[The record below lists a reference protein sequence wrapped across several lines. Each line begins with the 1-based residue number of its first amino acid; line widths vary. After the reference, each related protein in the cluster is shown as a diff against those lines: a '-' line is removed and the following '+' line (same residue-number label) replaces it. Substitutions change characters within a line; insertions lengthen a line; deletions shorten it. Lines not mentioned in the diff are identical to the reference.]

1 MAEGPPPFAG
11 DVKLMP
17 HDRYTIRQN
26 AVGRCSVIDIF
37 TDEPAAFEH
46 LHLINLLPH
55 EAADLIEILNDVD
68 RLKRRLWSMADD

>member
-1 MAEGPPPFAG
+1 MAKGPSPFAG
-11 DVKLMP
+11 DLNLMP
-17 HDRYTIRQN
+17 HERYTIRHN
-26 AVGRCSVIDIF
+26 AVGRCSIIDIF

-68 RLKRRLWSMADD
+68 RLKRRLWLMADD